1 MLGARGQRDGLVNA
15 WSSTAS
21 LTTSSPTGLPAGA
34 GPTIALQMT
43 KRMLA
48 SASSLSFAEALG
60 WEATAQA
67 VNFAS
72 SDTREGVAAFLE
84 KRPPVFRGR

>member
-1 MLGARGQRDGLVNA
+1 MVPDGELDDFVADWARRLAQ
-15 WSSTAS
+15 
-21 LTTSSPTGLPAGA
+21 

-48 SASSLSFAEALG
+48 SASSLSLAEALG

-72 SDTREGVAAFLE
+72 RDTREGVAAFLE